1 MENKIAAKIVSD
13 AVKMSNST
21 REEGSAKAQEIIER
35 ALNDVRIF
43 REENMRETEILRR
56 EILERKESVARLEVK
71 KLALKAKQRVL
82 DTAFARA
89 LEAVRAL
96 PKDKYL
102 KIIEGML
109 ASAEDGDVVKIA
121 ECDAKTVTAAF
132 VKKTAE
138 KYGVKLTLSKEYAD
152 IRGGVI
158 LTNGSYDK
166 NFSLETEFD
175 SLREEIEP
183 AVAAEIFGERK

>member
-1 MENKIAAKIVSD
+1 MENKIAARIVSD
-13 AVKMSNST
+13 AVRMSNST
-21 REEGSAKAQEIIER
+21 REEGSRKAQEILER
-35 ALNDVRIF
+35 ARNDVRIF
-43 REENMRETEILRR
+43 REQNLRETEILRR

-71 KLALKAKQRVL
+71 KLALQAKQRVL
-82 DTAFARA
+82 DAAFERA
-89 LEAVRAL
+89 MDSVRAL

-102 KIIEGML
+102 AIVEGML
-109 ASAEDGDVVKIA
+109 SNAEDGDVVKIA

-152 IRGGVI
+152 ICGGVI

-183 AVAAEIFGERK
+183 AIAAEIFGERK